1 MMAENITKESENFL
15 LTLWKNRIFFNN
27 YSDRKI
33 KFTENYM
40 NEDRLIKV
48 LKVIA
53 ITGIMTAAVISIL
66 KSGIIQKKINELK
79 NKFKYKK
86 NRDSMI
92 LIAKQINRDI
102 KNINRRTSLRY
113 HEKNQEKYD
122 KLWGDDYSCN

>member
-1 MMAENITKESENFL
+1 
-15 LTLWKNRIFFNN
+15 
-27 YSDRKI
+27 
-33 KFTENYM
+33 M

-92 LIAKQINRDI
+92 LIAKQINRAI